1 MNKPVLVSLALSA
14 IAVTPL
20 AAIAQ
25 SVSQTSVGQTEI
37 RSKTR
42 TVIYRNSVAV
52 LNRAKNYARQAA
64 EERNGGLRVYR
75 AEALMHGPVEQTRL
89 VENGNGTVTF
99 TFYGGAPAAKPTIE
113 SVVTVAVNGWATKVD
128 YNGPIRAR

>member
-1 MNKPVLVSLALSA
+1 MNKPFVATLALGT
-14 IAVTPL
+14 IALTPL

-25 SVSQTSVGQTEI
+25 SISQTSVERTEI
-37 RSKTR
+37 RTETR
-42 TVIYRNSVAV
+42 TVVYRNSIAV

-89 VENGNGTVTF
+89 VENSDGTVTF

-113 SVVTVAVNGWATKVD
+113 SVVTVAVNGWATKVN
-128 YNGPIRAR
+128 YNGPIRSR